1 MHRPMW
7 GDPVVKPERQAEPAD
22 PGPRRRGRRRDKP
35 RLWLE
40 IALPLLAVA
49 AIVLLA
55 VAL

>member
-1 MHRPMW
+1 MW
-7 GDPVVKPERQAEPAD
+7 GDPVVAPDRQAEPAVV
-22 PGPRRRGRRRDKP
+22 GARRRGRRRDKP

-55 VAL
+55 TLL